1 MIRSEELI
9 EVGKLNKPHG
19 INGEISASIH
29 DMVDVDMLKFIVL
42 NIEGIFVPFYLSDI
56 RQKSGDTFLL
66 TFEDINSDEQIREYT
81 NKTIY
86 LIANDKAVL
95 SHDTSEG
102 MFASDFIGF
111 TVDDISLGRIGQIID
126 VDDNTSNVLFVVQ
139 KDDKSIVYI
148 PIADEY
154 LTDISVEK
162 NLITMNLPDGLIDMQ

>member
-29 DMVDVDMLKFIVL
+29 DIVDIDRLKFIVL
-42 NIEGIFVPFYLSDI
+42 NIDGIFVPFYLSDI
-56 RQKSGDTFLL
+56 RQKSSDTFLL
-66 TFEDINSDEQIREYT
+66 TLEDINSDEQIREYT

-86 LIANDKAVL
+86 LMANDNAVS

-111 TVDDISLGRIGQIID
+111 TVEDISLGRIGQIID
-126 VDDNTSNVLFVVQ
+126 VDDSTSNVLFVVQ
-139 KDDKSIVYI
+139 KDDKSIAYI

-154 LTDISVEK
+154 ITDISIEM
-162 NLITMNLPDGLIDMQ
+162 NLIEMNLPDGLIDMQ